1 MKALL
6 RMITD
11 PFRAPEPSSKMSVE
25 LQKSGAICV
34 DVEGFLSSKQ
44 GKEELERAEQL
55 WKPAVTK

>member
-1 MKALL
+1 
-6 RMITD
+6 
-11 PFRAPEPSSKMSVE
+11 MSVE
-25 LQKSGAICV
+25 LQKSGAISV